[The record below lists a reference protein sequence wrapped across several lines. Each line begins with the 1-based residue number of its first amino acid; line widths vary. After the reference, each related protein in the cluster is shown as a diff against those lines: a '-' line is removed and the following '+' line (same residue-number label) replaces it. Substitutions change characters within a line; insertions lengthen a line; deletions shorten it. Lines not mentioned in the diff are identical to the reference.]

1 MMCIMSG
8 IPRVLRKLQKKSN
21 TRGLVVI
28 TTYEGLR
35 KHRQDLVGIE
45 WTAVCLDEGQ
55 KIRNPATEIT
65 STCKMLPAFH
75 RLILSGT
82 PIQNSLRE
90 LWSLFDFIYP
100 GRLGSLVVFEQE
112 FATPIRMGGYAN
124 ANALQYE
131 IAIRCASTLQRIVKP
146 YLLRRK
152 KDDLISVTNLPPK
165 TEQVLF
171 CQISPRQREIYLNI
185 IESSEVKAVLERRM
199 MAFRAINT
207 LRKLCNHPA
216 LVLQQ
221 GKIVWQQDPLLGP
234 SKSAAAAATDDGEL
248 DADDDDDTDAVG
260 QLNKVGSGG
269 LVWADSGKLLVLSK
283 LLPLWYSEGH
293 KVLIFSQT
301 RGMLSVIESMVR
313 ELGFLYLRMD
323 GSTPVGKRAGL
334 VNRFN
339 TEPKLF
345 VMLLTTRTG

>member
-1 MMCIMSG
+1 M
-8 IPRVLRKLQKKSN
+8 LRKLQRKHN

-35 KHRQDLVGIE
+35 KHRQDLVSLE

-55 KIRNPATEIT
+55 KIRNPSTEIT

-75 RLILSGT
+75 RIILSGT

-152 KDDLISVTNLPPK
+152 KDDLITVTNLPPK

-185 IESSEVKAVLERRM
+185 IESSEVKAVLQRKM

-216 LVLQQ
+216 LVFQQ
-221 GKIVWQQDPLLGP
+221 GKIVWQQDPLLE
-234 SKSAAAAATDDGEL
+234 A
-248 DADDDDDTDAVG
+248 
-260 QLNKVGSGG
+260 
-269 LVWADSGKLLVLSK
+269 
-283 LLPLWYSEGH
+283 
-293 KVLIFSQT
+293 
-301 RGMLSVIESMVR
+301 
-313 ELGFLYLRMD
+313 
-323 GSTPVGKRAGL
+323 
-334 VNRFN
+334 
-339 TEPKLF
+339 
-345 VMLLTTRTG
+345 TRTGPGGSGNGGGTGGVGMNEGKYCVLCEFCFGF